1 MKIEIHAQDVSDIFW
16 RNLSLRWAHGIR
28 TWLYHLD
35 NESSIAEQYREAADY
50 NTGSVPS
57 ATAVALLALGLEM
70 KPDVAF
76 EVGTFIGNTTRPL
89 ALTCKDVYTCDA
101 SNDIKLSVPHL
112 TQYPKLTST
121 AALERFKAEK
131 GKKIDLLVLDGRL
144 QPQDLELLREL
155 AAPNMVTALDDC
167 YQLEKGMVNV
177 SMLIPAQLAGPCLYV
192 PPPRGEPFTA
202 FGVPG
207 GTTLGLVVPST
218 MLGILQA

>member
-16 RNLSLRWAHGIR
+16 RNLSLRWAPGIR
-28 TWLYHLD
+28 TWLNHLD
-35 NESSIAEQYREAADY
+35 NESCLAEHYREAADY

-57 ATAVALLALGLEM
+57 ATAVALLALGLEV

-89 ALTCKDVYTCDA
+89 TLTCKTVYTCDA
-101 SNDIKLSVPHL
+101 SNDIKLRIPNL

-121 AALERFKAEK
+121 IALERFKAE
-131 GKKIDLLVLDGRL
+131 GKKIDLLFLDGRL
-144 QPQDLELLREL
+144 QPQDIVSLKEL
-155 AAPNMVTALDDC
+155 VTSETVIALDDC
-167 YQLEKGMVNV
+167 YQLEKGMINV
-177 SMLIPAQLAGPCLYV
+177 SMLVAAQLTGPVFYI
-192 PPPRGEPFTA
+192 PPPRGEPFAA

-207 GTTLGLVVPST
+207 GTTLGLVVPSA